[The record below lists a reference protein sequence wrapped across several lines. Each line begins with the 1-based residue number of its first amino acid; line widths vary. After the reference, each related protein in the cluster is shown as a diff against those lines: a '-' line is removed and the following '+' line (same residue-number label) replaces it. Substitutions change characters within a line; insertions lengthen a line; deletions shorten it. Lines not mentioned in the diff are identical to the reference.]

1 MSHAASWAS
10 AQVCVGRRYAK
21 LSAIA
26 TGYRHHQVSAPLKLI
41 RHPFDRNCTAS
52 FLDMFNK
59 STDKWTWFGIIR
71 QHGENADL
79 VSYPT

>member
-26 TGYRHHQVSAPLKLI
+26 TGYRHHQVSASLKLI
-41 RHPFDRNCTAS
+41 RYPFDRNCTAG

-59 STDKWTWFGIIR
+59 SPDKWTGFGIIR
-71 QHGENADL
+71 QHRENADF
-79 VSYPT
+79 VSDPT